1 MSVERMDGKML
12 DGVEK
17 IFENMQTMMKKLK
30 NVKNVHCRTW
40 HMARK
45 LKKHGNTHT
54 HTHTHT

>member
-1 MSVERMDGKML
+1 MVGNGIWR
-12 DGVEK
+12 
-17 IFENMQTMMKKLK
+17 KKLK

-54 HTHTHT
+54 HTHTAGPGI